1 MNLFDTVTST
11 FTAQLAGGAHQ
22 NNLIGATA
30 ELIGSS
36 DIGGFDGLIYLFAKR
51 GQGDTISSW
60 VSGMDKPISGDVLA
74 DVLGPELIQQVADS
88 AGVSE
93 EDASYGLARMLP
105 QLVYSLANANG
116 VNDALSQLITRFRG
130 R

>member
-1 MNLFDTVTST
+1 MNLFDMVGSG
-11 FTAQLAGGAHQ
+11 FSAQLVGGAHH

-30 ELIGSS
+30 ELIGSA
-36 DIGGFDGLIYLFAKR
+36 DVGGFDGLIYLFAKR

-60 VSGMDKPISGDVLA
+60 VSGRDMPISGDAVA
-74 DVLGPELIQQVADS
+74 DVLGQELIQQVADS

-93 EDASYGLARMLP
+93 EDAAYGLARVLP
-105 QLVYSLANANG
+105 QLVYGLANANG
-116 VNDALSQLITRFRG
+116 TNDALSQLITRFRG